1 MKIKSFLMAVTMMVS
16 LSHYAFAQSQF
27 PVQEFSTKSG
37 EKVKITMIQH
47 GSISIDY
54 QNYIIQIDPVSKIGQ
69 TEVDY
74 SSFPK
79 ANVILI
85 THEHSDHLSLS
96 TIQAISNEST
106 VLLLNN
112 SSFNQIKTGKVIS
125 NGQQIELSHGIK
137 IDAVPAYN
145 STPDRQNFHS
155 KGNGNGYV
163 LTIDG
168 LRIYVSGDTEEI
180 PEMSQLKD
188 IDVAFLSTK
197 LPYAMSVEQCLKVA
211 RTIAPKVL
219 IPYHFGDTDIQS
231 IKTDLSKDSSI
242 EVLLFDVLR

>member
-1 MKIKSFLMAVTMMVS
+1 MKIKSILLAVTMMVS
-16 LSHYAFAQSQF
+16 LSLFSFAQSQF
-27 PVQEFSTKSG
+27 PVQDFSTKSG
-37 EKVKITMIQH
+37 EKVRITMIQH

-54 QNYIIQIDPVSKIGQ
+54 QNYIIQIDPVSKVGQ
-69 TEVDY
+69 TEIDY

-79 ANVILI
+79 ADVILI
-85 THEHSDHLSLS
+85 THEHADHLSLS

-112 SSFNQIKTGKVIS
+112 SSFNQIKMGRVIS
-125 NGQQIELSHGIK
+125 NGQQIELSHGLK

-145 STPDRQNFHS
+145 STPDRKNFHS

-188 IDVAFLSTK
+188 IDVAFLSSNQ
-197 LPYAMSVEQCLKVA
+197 PYTMTPEQCIKAA

-219 IPYHFGDTDIQS
+219 IPYHFGNTDIQS
-231 IKTDLSKDSSI
+231 IKTGLSKDSLI
-242 EVLLFDVLR
+242 EVRLFDVLR

>member
-1 MKIKSFLMAVTMMVS
+1 MKIKSILLTVTMMVS
-16 LSHYAFAQSQF
+16 FSQFTYAQNQF

-47 GSISIDY
+47 GSLAIEY
-54 QNYIIQIDPVSKIGQ
+54 QNYLIQIDPVSKVGQ
-69 TEVDY
+69 TVIDY

-85 THEHSDHLSLS
+85 THEHGDHLSQS
-96 TIQAISNEST
+96 TIQSISNEST

-112 SSFNQIKTGKVIS
+112 SSYNQIKTGKVIS
-125 NGQQIELSHGIK
+125 NGQQIELEKGVK
-137 IDAVPAYN
+137 VDAVPAYN
-145 STPDRQNFHS
+145 STLDRSNFHA

-163 LTIDG
+163 LTIAG
-168 LRIYVSGDTEEI
+168 LKIYVSGDTEEI

-188 IDVAFLSTK
+188 INVAFLSTN
-197 LPYAMSVEQCLKVA
+197 LPYTMTVEQCIKAA

-219 IPYHFGDTDIQS
+219 IPYHFGTTDIQS
-231 IKTDLSKDSSI
+231 IKTGLSNDSSI
-242 EVLLFDVLR
+242 EVRLFDVLR